1 MNYREKKRKE
11 KKRSFI
17 LQCAG
22 DDFWL
27 CLNRQQNRNRRD
39 IDIVMIQA
47 KWRGGEQGWREKE
60 SPAVNPKDFPEIRSP
75 TNGEQL

>member
-1 MNYREKKRKE
+1 MI
-11 KKRSFI
+11 FG
-17 LQCAG
+17 CAST
-22 DDFWL
+22 D
-27 CLNRQQNRNRRD
+27 NRRD

-60 SPAVNPKDFPEIRSP
+60 SPAINPKDFPEIRSS